1 MASLTGHKQRKW
13 GQCKLQ
19 ILVLLEKL
27 KFLTIQVS
35 LRHAQDSISTSLN
48 LRISNHHSTWLVN
61 GCRLQY
67 SLYFKRIRRLSPCL
81 KRKPPSLLTEINP
94 PPPPSKE
101 NEWGVSGTRPSR
113 FLLFSCLCIS
123 FVAIL
128 NYVFLKF
135 SYCLEACWSKSIQI
149 TQ

>member
-19 ILVLLEKL
+19 ILVLLG
-27 KFLTIQVS
+27 LTIQVS

-113 FLLFSCLCIS
+113 FLLFSYLCIS